1 MPWGSLAGYRSPSL
15 RQETTEERKR
25 ESGTGEMNDIFLM
38 ENVCHRKKN
47 EDVRGRG
54 KGTGRGTK
62 EEQTGNIPRLEKPQ
76 NLIPPLGGMKMEVTG
91 VFSNVCNSLL
101 RLLHTSK

>member
-38 ENVCHRKKN
+38 ENVCHRKKKRRCAGEGERDRERDKRRTDWKHPQTREATKLN
-47 EDVRGRG
+47 SITRRDED
-54 KGTGRGTK
+54 
-62 EEQTGNIPRLEKPQ
+62 
-76 NLIPPLGGMKMEVTG
+76 GGDRCVQ
-91 VFSNVCNSLL
+91 
-101 RLLHTSK
+101 